1 MNKQLIKLVRQ
12 SEMSEKAIEQY
23 LVKQVRKAGGICL
36 KYSNPG
42 ETGYPD
48 RICLLP
54 EGKVIFVELK
64 STGEKPRKIQLVR
77 MNELKGIGFEVHICD
92 SREFVDTIIEE
103 ATR

>member
-1 MNKQLIKLVRQ
+1 MKKQLIKLVSQ

-23 LVKQVRKAGGICL
+23 LVKQVKKVGGICL

-42 ETGYPD
+42 DTGYPD

-64 STGEKPRKIQLVR
+64 SKGEKPRKIQLAR
-77 MNELKGIGFEVHICD
+77 MNELKSIGFEVHICD

>member
-1 MNKQLIKLVRQ
+1 MNKQLIKLARQ
-12 SEMSEKAIEQY
+12 SEVSEKAIEQY

-36 KYSNPG
+36 KYFNPG

-54 EGKVIFVELK
+54 AGKIIFVELK
-64 STGEKPRKIQLVR
+64 SKGEKPRKNQLVR
-77 MNELKGIGFEVHICD
+77 MNELKSIGFEVHICD